1 MAVNDILN
9 EAMSSL
15 NATQDWG
22 EGWHQGD
29 DYTDTWEQ
37 SY

>member
-1 MAVNDILN
+1 MTRDEILN
-9 EAMSSL
+9 EAVSSL
-15 NATQDWG
+15 GSVQDWG